1 MRERI
6 LAVIEK
12 NSRISTAEL
21 AEILGENEAAVHL
34 HWRQQ
39 MRCGCWKI
47 QSTRSYHRK
56 GLHQFCGKTVSGQ
69 KKPRKL

>member
-21 AEILGENEAAVHL
+21 AEILG
-34 HWRQQ
+34 
-39 MRCGCWKI
+39 
-47 QSTRSYHRK
+47 
-56 GLHQFCGKTVSGQ
+56 VS
-69 KKPRKL
+69 KSELRVMN